1 VRRGFA
7 IFLVAAFA
15 SMYVVAYS
23 QEVTV
28 GGGGSDSG
36 TTVEQPDSKV
46 ILSSLKLTPSE
57 VRAGETVKVTVTLS
71 APAPTAGVA
80 VKLSSSN
87 PQVADVDPRVTIDK
101 KNRSATLIVSTS
113 PTSASS
119 VSILP
124 VSYGFAPAFAQ
135 TAGTDQYDG
144 EPSSPGGAC
153 ADKNANGICNDKET
167 SPGTTPPGNDCAD
180 VNENGICDS
189 EERSTQPLGEAPKE
203 SNQPPGEAPKESIQP
218 PGQAPKEST
227 QPPNGRSR
235 KQTVDL
241 TITASLES
249 VERSK
254 TLKVIGVQTKP
265 A

>member
-7 IFLVAAFA
+7 IFLVATFA
-15 SMYVVAYS
+15 SMFVVAYG
-23 QEVTV
+23 QELTV
-28 GGGGSDSG
+28 GGGGSDGG
-36 TTVEQPDSKV
+36 TTVEQSDSKV
-46 ILSSLKLTPSE
+46 TLSSLRLNPSE

-71 APAPTAGVA
+71 VPAPAAGVV

-101 KNRSATLIVSTS
+101 RNRSATLMISTS

-119 VSILP
+119 ISISP
-124 VSYGFAPAFAQ
+124 VSYRFAPAFAQ
-135 TAGTDQYDG
+135 PAGKLQYDG
-144 EPSSPGGAC
+144 EPSSPSGEC
-153 ADKNANGICNDKET
+153 VDENANGICDDEEA
-167 SPGTTPPGNDCAD
+167 SPKTTPPDNDCAD
-180 VNENGICDS
+180 ANENGICDS
-189 EERSTQPLGEAPKE
+189 EEGSTQPPGQAPR
-203 SNQPPGEAPKESIQP
+203 ESIQP
-218 PGQAPKEST
+218 PGQAPEESI
-227 QPPNGRSR
+227 QPPKGRSR

-241 TITASLES
+241 TITASLKS

>member
-1 VRRGFA
+1 VRRRFA

-15 SMYVVAYS
+15 SMFVVAYS

-28 GGGGSDSG
+28 GGGGSDGG

-46 ILSSLKLTPSE
+46 TLSSLRLNPSE

-71 APAPTAGVA
+71 APAPAAGVV

-101 KNRSATLIVSTS
+101 KNRSTTLIISTS

-119 VSILP
+119 NSILP
-124 VSYGFAPAFAQ
+124 VSYPFALAFAQ
-135 TAGTDQYDG
+135 SASTCQYGG
-144 EPSSPGGAC
+144 EPSCSGGEC
-153 ADKNANGICNDKET
+153 VDENANGICDDEEA
-167 SPGTTPPGNDCAD
+167 SPKTTTPGYDCAD
-180 VNENGICDS
+180 ENANGICDS
-189 EERSTQPLGEAPKE
+189 EEGSTQSSGQAPEQSTQPSG
-203 SNQPPGEAPKESIQP
+203 QAPKESIQP

-227 QPPNGRSR
+227 QPPKGRSR

-241 TITASLES
+241 TITASLKS